1 MLVRCVRNAKDELT
15 ASELKLEGV
24 EVSFGSY
31 DTRHLE
37 KGASYVVYAVTPGS
51 PNWYFIADE
60 RYTYYPF
67 AYPAL
72 LFEMVD
78 PSESRY
84 WVNDASTRSGERM
97 FKEWASDP
105 FFYESLIDGCEKA
118 VSVFRR
124 VKAAMDVEFMRP
136 DVHMITTR
144 FDEQW
149 GMCPHCDEAWEAAPN
164 DALTVCPGCGKTY
177 KNAAKRD

>member
-1 MLVRCVRNAKDELT
+1 MCPNAKDELT

-72 LFEMVD
+72 LFETVD

-84 WVNDASTRSGERM
+84 WVNNASTRSGERM

-105 FFYESLIDGCEKA
+105 FFYESVLMDVKKA

-136 DVHMITTR
+136 DVQMITTR

-149 GMCPHCDEAWEAAPN
+149 GMCPHCDEAWEAAPG
-164 DALTVCPGCGKTY
+164 ALTVCPGCGKTY

>member
-1 MLVRCVRNAKDELT
+1 MQKDELT

-51 PNWYFIADE
+51 PNRYFIADE

-84 WVNDASTRSGERM
+84 WVNNASTRSGERM
-97 FKEWASDP
+97 FRGRGERPLFST
-105 FFYESLIDGCEKA
+105 SLLL
-118 VSVFRR
+118 
-124 VKAAMDVEFMRP
+124 MDVKR
-136 DVHMITTR
+136 R
-144 FDEQW
+144 
-149 GMCPHCDEAWEAAPN
+149 CPSFAA
-164 DALTVCPGCGKTY
+164 
-177 KNAAKRD
+177 